1 MVPLLLLPLLWRGSV
16 QQYPGYQLRGQELVI
31 VQEGL
36 CVLVPCSF
44 FYPRDARYGELYMYL
59 FRDGDNLRRRSL
71 VATNNPRQQGNT
83 ETQGR
88 FRFLGDPRT
97 DYCSLSIRDA
107 RRSDTGVYSL
117 QLQRGHYVNYNYREK
132 KLNLQVTDMTEKP
145 DIHFPELL
153 ESGRPTNLTC
163 SLPGS
168 CDGGRPLTFSWVGDA
183 FDSLDPGTLQSPWLT
198 LTLRPQD
205 HGTNL
210 TCRVKLQGA
219 QVTTERTIQLNV
231 SYAPQNLTIRIFSR
245 NVTELKNSGNGSC
258 LQVLAG
264 ESLPLVCVANSNP
277 PATLKWV
284 KVNGNLSPSQVSKPG
299 VLELSRIQMEHEG
312 KFMCQAQNTLGH
324 QLISLNL
331 CVHYPP
337 QLLGPSCSWEDEG
350 LHCNCSSRAQPAA
363 SLHWWLG
370 EEVVEGNH
378 SNASLTVTS
387 SSAGPWANSS
397 LSLSRGFSSGL
408 RFSCEAKN
416 DHGAQNIAILLLPG
430 KSVSPTG
437 VLPAALGGAG
447 AMALLSLSLCLIL
460 FCIMKARRKQAA
472 RKREG
477 VDDEDPVMGTVAW
490 GSKKQP
496 QSDGPPDQACPAEDA
511 RPSVEEQELHYTSIS
526 FHEMKSWEPQDQD
539 ATSTNE
545 YSEIRASK

>member
-231 SYAPQNLTIRIFSR
+231 SYAPQNLTIHVFSR
-245 NVTELKNSGNGSC
+245 NVTALKTLSNST
-258 LQVLAG
+258 
-264 ESLPLVCVANSNP
+264 SLPVLEGQFLRLVCVADSKP
-277 PATLKWV
+277 PARMSWSREGKT
-284 KVNGNLSPSQVSKPG
+284 LSPSQPSAPG
-299 VLELSRIQMEHEG
+299 VLELLQVGAGDGGEFTCR
-312 KFMCQAQNTLGH
+312 AQN
-324 QLISLNL
+324 
-331 CVHYPP
+331 
-337 QLLGPSCSWEDEG
+337 LLGSQHVSFSLSVQRCPSSCSCVTGEQQCSWPLVLTLIRGALMGVGFLLTYG
-350 LHCNCSSRAQPAA
+350 LTWIYYTRC
-363 SLHWWLG
+363 G
-370 EEVVEGNH
+370 
-378 SNASLTVTS
+378 
-387 SSAGPWANSS
+387 GP
-397 LSLSRGFSSGL
+397 
-408 RFSCEAKN
+408 
-416 DHGAQNIAILLLPG
+416 
-430 KSVSPTG
+430 
-437 VLPAALGGAG
+437 
-447 AMALLSLSLCLIL
+447 
-460 FCIMKARRKQAA
+460 
-472 RKREG
+472 
-477 VDDEDPVMGTVAW
+477 
-490 GSKKQP
+490 
-496 QSDGPPDQACPAEDA
+496 
-511 RPSVEEQELHYTSIS
+511 
-526 FHEMKSWEPQDQD
+526 
-539 ATSTNE
+539 
-545 YSEIRASK
+545 